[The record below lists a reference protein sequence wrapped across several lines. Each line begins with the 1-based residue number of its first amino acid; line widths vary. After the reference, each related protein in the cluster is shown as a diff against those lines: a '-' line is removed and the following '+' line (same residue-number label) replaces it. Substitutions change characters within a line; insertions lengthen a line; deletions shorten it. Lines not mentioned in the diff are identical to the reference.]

1 MGTINIVGAGVGTA
15 LSQVLLCDDIEPG
28 SEPSYQLSKLIYTYH
43 PLGKRLADTP
53 VSLAQSQPREISI
66 PTAPDRAREAFED
79 EWERLRI
86 DSHILN
92 VGGLSRVYGIAAIAI
107 LVKGLRP
114 DEPLD
119 FTKLAEAEI
128 TFNVFDPLNM
138 AGSLVLDLNP
148 NSFDFLKPTG
158 IRVNGERYAPGRF
171 VVKINEKPIYL
182 DYSNAAFGF
191 SGRSVYQR
199 GLYALKSFIR
209 TMITDEMVARK
220 AGLLVAKMVPPGSIV
235 DGLMTAMF
243 GVKRQMLKE
252 GETDNVL
259 GITPDESIETLNMQ
273 NVNTAMEVSRRNII
287 NNIAA
292 AADMPAIIINSETYV
307 AGFGEGTEDAKNV
320 ARYVEG
326 IRAELADI
334 YTWFDKIVMYRAWS
348 PAFYKTIQATNEDFA
363 NMPYNEAFQM
373 WSNSFR
379 AIWPSLIEEPDSEK
393 VKVADTKLKA
403 IIALIEV
410 LLPACDPDNKAKLIS
425 WAADNFNTIVELF
438 QSPLELDYETL
449 AAYEPPVAEQP
460 KEPGEPKPFSAQ
472 DSVGLGDELANKLG
486 VQRFRE
492 LARKAMEAA

>member
-1 MGTINIVGAGVGTA
+1 MGTINITGTGVGTPLMNILMA
-15 LSQVLLCDDIEPG
+15 DAIEPG
-28 SEPSYQLSKLIYTYH
+28 SEPSYQLCKDIYTYH
-43 PLGKRLADTP
+43 VLGKRLADTP
-53 VSLAQSQPREISI
+53 VALAQSQPREISI
-66 PTAPDRAREAFED
+66 PTAPDRVREAFLE
-79 EWERLRI
+79 EWERLGA

-92 VGGLSRVYGIAAIAI
+92 VGGLSRVYGVAAVAI
-107 LVKGLRP
+107 LIKGLGP

-119 FTKLAEAEI
+119 FATLANAEI

-158 IRVNGERYAPGRF
+158 IRVNGQRYHRGRF

-220 AGLLVAKMVPPGSIV
+220 AGLLVAKMEPPGSIV
-235 DGLMTAMF
+235 DGLMTRMF
-243 GVKRQMLKE
+243 GIKRQMLKE

-259 GITPDESIETLNMQ
+259 GITPTESIETLNMQ

-326 IRAELADI
+326 IRTELADI
-334 YTWFDKIVMYRAWS
+334 YGWFDKIAMYRAWT
-348 PAFYKTIQATNEDFA
+348 PAFYKTIQATDEAFVE
-363 NMPYNEAFQM
+363 MPYNEAFQL
-373 WSNSFR
+373 WANSFK
-379 AIWPSLIEEPDSEK
+379 ALWPSLIEEPDSEK
-393 VKVADTKLKA
+393 VKVADAKLKA
-403 IIALIEV
+403 IIALVEV
-410 LLPACDPDNKAKLIS
+410 LLPALDPANKATVIS
-425 WAADNFNTIVELF
+425 WAADNFNTIEELF
-438 QSPLELDYETL
+438 QSPLELDYEAL
-449 AAYEPPVAEQP
+449 AEYEPPVVAGEQGDGP
-460 KEPGEPKPFSAQ
+460 QEPREPKPFAAQ
-472 DSVGLGDELANKLG
+472 DSVR
-486 VQRFRE
+486 RFRD
-492 LARKAMEAA
+492 LARAAVGTG